1 MIEASPYDRCL
12 TYNERSISKM
22 SSLLLCRRR
31 GMIYPTL
38 CVSIVVVVIVKMYDR
53 AKR

>member
-1 MIEASPYDRCL
+1 M
-12 TYNERSISKM
+12 SKM

-38 CVSIVVVVIVKMYDR
+38 HVSMAVVVVVEMCDG